1 MTTQL
6 ALDYVDYSHVRASDP
21 ATSRDAA
28 ARASRFAK
36 SHAATILEALRRHPN
51 GLTAHEIASITSL
64 NYVQVDRRFID
75 LERAGHAK
83 RTEQTRGTPSGGR
96 ATVWV
101 AV

>member
-6 ALDYVDYSHVRASDP
+6 ALDYVDYTHARTGDP

-36 SHAATILEALRRHPN
+36 SHAATIREALQKHPR
-51 GLTAHEIASITSL
+51 GLTAHEVAALTHL
-64 NYVQVDRRFID
+64 NYVQADRRFID

-101 AV
+101 AL